1 MPTVD
6 GPAARIEAV
15 VRADRIPGLSV
26 AVVLDGR
33 VRWLRGFGV
42 ADLATGAPAT
52 AQTGYM
58 WFSMTKIVT
67 ATAALRLSER
77 GSLDLDAPVTEY
89 FPPFAVVRQPRPVTV
104 RHLLSHSSGLAN
116 PIPIRWVHAADRT
129 GPDDLSFVETLLAR
143 HRRLRFAPGTR
154 AAYSNLGYVV
164 LGEVIAAAC
173 NQTFRPAV
181 HDLVLKPAGMLH
193 TGFTYEEGG
202 EGLAA
207 TGHQRL
213 PAVFS
218 PLVRAILPVGL
229 LGPRRGPFLTYR
241 PFYVNGAAYG
251 GLIGSV
257 DDVARFALLHLGGGT
272 IDGTRLLSPR
282 TTAAMRE
289 PTPRGGRYDFGL
301 GWSRPAGRRDGPAF
315 VQHLGG
321 GSGFFTMI
329 RLYPDEGLAVCL
341 MGNTTRYDHE
351 SITGVILT
359 NLDAIRES
367 ATPDGNGPHGT

>member
-6 GPAARIEAV
+6 RLAARIEAA

-42 ADLATGAPAT
+42 ADLATGTPAT
-52 AQTGYM
+52 AQTVYM

-67 ATAALRLSER
+67 ATAALRLAER

-116 PIPIRWVHAADRT
+116 PVPIRWVHAADT
-129 GPDDLSFVETLLAR
+129 PGPDERSFVEAVLAR
-143 HRRLRFAPGTR
+143 HSRLRFAPGDR
-154 AAYSNLGYVV
+154 AAYSNLGYLA
-164 LGEVIAAAC
+164 LGEVITTAGD
-173 NQTFRPAV
+173 QPFRDAV
-181 HDLVLKPAGMLH
+181 QDLVLEPAGMRR
-193 TGFTYEEGG
+193 TGFRYEECVAGP
-202 EGLAA
+202 A

-213 PAVFS
+213 PAVFA
-218 PLVRAILPVGL
+218 PLARAILPAGL
-229 LGPRRGPFLTYR
+229 VGPRRGPFLTYR

-251 GLIGSV
+251 GLVGSV

-272 IDGTRLLSPR
+272 IDGTQLLSPR

-289 PTPRGGRYDFGL
+289 TTPRGGRYDFGL
-301 GWSRPAGRRDGPAF
+301 GWSRPAGPRDGPAF

-359 NLDAIRES
+359 NLDAIREG